1 MVIPLSFI
9 RAIIKKFG
17 ARADS
22 DTLARTLKDKGY
34 TDGVIKEIVDF
45 KAGLAPGVPAT
56 QAARQKEGF
65 KASLRKTGPTP
76 GATGKAFDKRAQDSA
91 QYRVGQIEAEKP
103 LDKPLSRQRTFIDPE
118 EGVHRG
124 QQLLPLGYED
134 TFKTLERPSKEGR
147 FTSPTTHKLLEEMD
161 SVRMEQGAEVVPG
174 IHSLGRPLE
183 TKGTGTIFDRAIGE
197 DPVTLIKQQPLS
209 KTPPT
214 PFENV
219 GPVRQYGKVAGYDK
233 SVAGPQSQ
241 VIINRPLQG
250 AADMQH
256 RGMQNL
262 KQHTLV
268 DPMIRS
274 QQGPGSPAYTKLA
287 ARAKKQEGLLP
298 KKTPVRKAAP
308 RATSQYAQK
317 PLTADEGLYQR
328 IFAQTDDV
336 TSRGDPAGYASKAGK
351 QLRAAARILLGTGVR
366 NSELLELRWKD
377 IHKGDNWEGATLDVR
392 GTKTARGKRTVP
404 FLDWEPQ
411 KGNPQGA
418 LREWIEAM
426 EEAAGPGGPNKNDL
440 LFPHFSTGG
449 KGQTLNETSASNK
462 LRRFISDITEGM
474 TEFEINKAAPHDFRK
489 ILAQRLLRDADV
501 NNMTVPEMARMMGHT
516 EKVFNRIYAAPKGST
531 LRHTGELQGLESRV
545 MTEGS
550 FRKPLI
556 AEGQEQTSATAH
568 RYHSRNFDKV
578 KPEERHMWALSQP
591 GFMEAENAAVIS
603 LQRKLGIRPTRTA
616 DHLEARMGEA
626 TENIARQ
633 RGELTV
639 RGGEVVRLSREELA
653 SIRDGDP
660 KFSALTKTMLLPEN
674 AEQLKGIL
682 KSATQEELTSISR
695 MLAREAALAGNL
707 DGLLRLEKDVLQQ
720 LTAMHLIVDRHVEY
734 TRWLVDRNLLNVTP
748 KQLRQIDP
756 ESQAWGEFTTKKG
769 VPLTDNRQPLS
780 RQDAKREASRM
791 VKQVTAVRP
800 DLGSA
805 GSTGWWKQV
814 EGAFGKMDKDG
825 KMADPNAILKELF
838 SSKGASKNL
847 DALNGLTFELLF
859 AVGIFQS
866 MPAFLSQGKPN
877 ASN

>member
-1 MVIPLSFI
+1 MRLPFSII
-9 RAIIKKFG
+9 RSLIKKFG
-17 ARADS
+17 PRADS
-22 DTLARTLKDKGY
+22 DTLARTLKDNGY
-34 TDGVIKEIVDF
+34 TDGVVKAVVDF
-45 KAGLAPGVPAT
+45 KVGSAPGVPAT
-56 QAARQKEGF
+56 QAARQKELF
-65 KASLRKTGPTP
+65 QAHLRKTGPTP
-76 GATGKAFDKRAQDSA
+76 GATGKAFDKSAQDSA
-91 QYRVGQIEAEKP
+91 QYRARQIEAEKP
-103 LDKPLSRQRTFIDPE
+103 LDKPLSKQRTFIDPE

-124 QQLLPLGYED
+124 QQLLPLGYGD

-161 SVRMEQGAEVVPG
+161 SVRMGQGAEVIPDV
-174 IHSLGRPLE
+174 HSLGRPLE
-183 TKGTGTIFDRAIGE
+183 TKGTGTVFDRAIGK
-197 DPVTLIKQQPLS
+197 DPVTLIKQHPLS

-233 SVAGPQSQ
+233 SVAGPDSQ
-241 VIINRPLQG
+241 LIINRPLQG
-250 AADMQH
+250 AGDMQH
-256 RGMQNL
+256 RGMQHL
-262 KQHTLV
+262 KQHPLL
-268 DPMIRS
+268 DPLIRA
-274 QQGPGSPAYTKLA
+274 QQGPGSPSLIKSGRA
-287 ARAKKQEGLLP
+287 AQRIATENARQLP
-298 KKTPVRKAAP
+298 TVRTAAP
-308 RATSQYAQK
+308 RAMSKHAQK

-351 QLRAAARILLGTGVR
+351 QKRAAARILLGTGVR

-377 IHKGDNWEGATLDVR
+377 IDKGDNWEGATLDVR
-392 GTKTARGKRTVP
+392 GTKSARGKRTVP

-449 KGQTLNETSASNK
+449 KGQALNKTSASNK

-474 TEFEINKAAPHDFRK
+474 PEFEINKAAPHDFRK

-531 LRHTGELQGLESRV
+531 LRHTGELQGLDSRV
-545 MTEGS
+545 MTKGS
-550 FRKPLI
+550 FRHELI

-603 LQRKLGIRPTRTA
+603 LQRKLGIRSTRTA

-639 RGGEVVRLSREELA
+639 RGGEAVRLSREELA

-682 KSATQEELTSISR
+682 KSATQEELASISR

-707 DGLLRLEKDVLQQ
+707 DGLLRLDKDVLQQ

-734 TRWLVDRNLLNVTP
+734 TRWLVNRNLLNVTK
-748 KQLRQIDP
+748 KQIRQIDP

-769 VPLTDNRQPLS
+769 VPLTDDFQPLS

-800 DLGSA
+800 DLGSL

-825 KMADPNAILKELF
+825 KMADPNAILKKLF
-838 SSKGASKNL
+838 SSKEASKNL
-847 DALNGLTFELLF
+847 DDLNGLTFELLF

-866 MPAFLSQGKPN
+866 MPAFLSQERT
-877 ASN
+877 

>member
-1 MVIPLSFI
+1 MRIPLSII
-9 RAIIKKFG
+9 RSLIKKFG

-22 DTLARTLKDKGY
+22 DTLAKTLKDKGY

-124 QQLLPLGYED
+124 QQLLPLKYED

-274 QQGPGSPAYTKLA
+274 QQGPGSPVYTKLA

-351 QLRAAARILLGTGVR
+351 QKRAAARILLGTGVR

-474 TEFEINKAAPHDFRK
+474 TEFEINKASPHDFRK

-545 MTEGS
+545 MT
-550 FRKPLI
+550 
-556 AEGQEQTSATAH
+556 
-568 RYHSRNFDKV
+568 
-578 KPEERHMWALSQP
+578 
-591 GFMEAENAAVIS
+591 ENAAVIS